1 MLFFIFYI
9 LIGLS
14 YLSPIFMQ
22 PWVSA
27 FQDLCAIL
35 ALIVL
40 LSAQVFTKDIQINKA
55 YSYACL
61 FILFIPI
68 AQYLTGLLY
77 FRQELVLSTLYLL
90 IFFLSIIA
98 GTTLHK
104 TANAIARLSTFFSS
118 IAVACVVIQLIQW
131 TGIVESVLIL
141 DNTSLRPSA
150 NIGQPNN
157 LATLLFI
164 GLFSNLWRYRNQHIK
179 APLYLGINAFIMFG
193 IVLTQSRTSWV
204 VIILLFILCYGKRQL
219 NLFGTMLKNALVFFT
234 LVIAVPY
241 LTLLI
246 RGNSITMLDRAG
258 GDTSRLYI
266 WKQTIIA
273 ILDKPWFGYGW
284 NQTSVAQT
292 KISTTYPINVWLE
305 YSHNM
310 FLDIMLWVGI
320 PIGLLIIGCIM
331 TWFIRSYIKITTT
344 NDLIYLSMVIAF
356 TAHCLLEYPFAYAY
370 FLVPIGIYI
379 GIITYNIDNSSLDNN
394 NLNNN
399 SFYNHKLSNNSLNK
413 KSTIKINKLVIFGLS
428 SMTITVIL
436 LVTDYV
442 KLVDKRNLYAQE
454 SLFSEQV
461 TSIKPQL
468 WLLDAID
475 LNNDILFLSD
485 CYVLQNHPLKSLEN
499 IYYRYPS
506 NKNLIMFYKASIY
519 NQQEATIPL
528 NYMNLKFRDK
538 SANFELSKDCL

>member
-1 MLFFIFYI
+1 
-9 LIGLS
+9 
-14 YLSPIFMQ
+14 MQ

-40 LSAQVFTKDIQINKA
+40 LSSQVFTKDIQINKT

-68 AQYLTGLLY
+68 SQYMTGLLY

-90 IFFLSIIA
+90 IFFLSIVA
-98 GTTLHK
+98 GISLHK
-104 TANAIARLSTFFSS
+104 TANAIVRFSTFFSI

-179 APLYLGINAFIMFG
+179 APLYLSINAFIMFG

-204 VIILLFILCYGKRQL
+204 VITLLLILCYGKRQL
-219 NLFGTMLKNALVFFT
+219 NLFGTMLKNALVFFA

-241 LTLLI
+241 LTLFI

-273 ILDKPWFGYGW
+273 IMDKPWFGYGW

-310 FLDIMLWVGI
+310 FLDILLWVGI
-320 PIGLLIIGCIM
+320 PIGLLIIGCIVV
-331 TWFIRSYIKITTT
+331 WFIRSYIKITTT
-344 NDLIYLSMVIAF
+344 NDLIYLSIVIAF
-356 TAHCLLEYPFAYAY
+356 TVHCLLEYPFAYAY

-394 NLNNN
+394 NLDNNN
-399 SFYNHKLSNNSLNK
+399 FYNHKLSNNSLDK
-413 KSTIKINKLVIFGLS
+413 KDTIKINKLIIFGLL

-454 SLFSEQV
+454 SLFSIQV

-475 LNNDILFLSD
+475 LNNDILFLSN

-538 SANFELSKDCL
+538 GLSFELNDSCL

>member
-1 MLFFIFYI
+1 MPAFYI

-40 LSAQVFTKDIQINKA
+40 LSAQVFTKDIKINKA
-55 YSYACL
+55 YGYAFL
-61 FILFIPI
+61 FILLIPI

-90 IFFLSIIA
+90 IFFLSIVA

-104 TANAIARLSTFFSS
+104 TANAIVRFSTFFSI

-164 GLFSNLWRYRNQHIK
+164 GLFSNLWRYRNHHIK
-179 APLYLGINAFIMFG
+179 APLYLSINAFIMFG

-204 VIILLFILCYGKRQL
+204 VIILLLILCYGKRQL
-219 NLFGTMLKNALVFFT
+219 NLFGTMLKNALVFFA

-241 LTLLI
+241 LTLFI

-273 ILDKPWFGYGW
+273 IMDKPWFGYGW

-310 FLDIMLWVGI
+310 FLDILLWVGI
-320 PIGLLIIGCIM
+320 PIGLLIIGCIVV
-331 TWFIRSYIKITTT
+331 WFIRSYIKITTT
-344 NDLIYLSMVIAF
+344 NDLIYLSIVIAF
-356 TAHCLLEYPFAYAY
+356 TVHCLLEYPFAYAY

-394 NLNNN
+394 D
-399 SFYNHKLSNNSLNK
+399 FYNHKLSNNSLDK
-413 KSTIKINKLVIFGLS
+413 KDTIKINKLVIFGLL

-468 WLLDAID
+468 LILDAVD
-475 LNNDILFLSD
+475 LNNDILFLGD
-485 CYVLQNHPLKSLEN
+485 CYVLQNHHLKSLEN

-519 NQQEATIPL
+519 NQQKATIPL

-538 SANFELSKDCL
+538 GFSFELSKDCL

>member
-1 MLFFIFYI
+1 
-9 LIGLS
+9 
-14 YLSPIFMQ
+14 MQ

-40 LSAQVFTKDIQINKA
+40 LSAQVFTKDIQINKT
-55 YSYACL
+55 YSYAFL
-61 FILFIPI
+61 FILLIPI

-77 FRQELVLSTLYLL
+77 FRQELVLSILYLL
-90 IFFLSIIA
+90 VFFLSIVA
-98 GTTLHK
+98 GTSLHK
-104 TANAIARLSTFFSS
+104 TANAIEKLSTFFSI
-118 IAVACVVIQLIQW
+118 IAIACVVLQLIQW

-141 DNTSLRPSA
+141 DSSALRPSA

-179 APLYLGINAFIMFG
+179 APLYLSINAFIMFG

-204 VIILLFILCYGKRQL
+204 VIILLLILFYGKRQL
-219 NLFGTMLKNALVFFT
+219 NLFSTMLKNALVFFT
-234 LVIAVPY
+234 LVIVVPY
-241 LTLLI
+241 FTLLI
-246 RGNSITMLDRAG
+246 HGNSITMLDRAG
-258 GDTSRLYI
+258 GDSSRLYI

-273 ILDKPWFGYGW
+273 IADRPWFGYGW

-292 KISTTYPINVWLE
+292 TVTIKFPINVWLE
-305 YSHNM
+305 YAHNM

-320 PIGLLIIGCIM
+320 PIGLLIIGCIVA
-331 TWFIRSYIKITTT
+331 WFIRSYIKITTT
-344 NDLIYLSMVIAF
+344 NDLIYLSIVIAF
-356 TAHCLLEYPFAYAY
+356 TVHCMLEYPFAYAY

-379 GIITYNIDNSSLDNN
+379 GIINRNLDNQYLSDNSLDK
-394 NLNNN
+394 NN
-399 SFYNHKLSNNSLNK
+399 SIRIH
-413 KSTIKINKLVIFGLS
+413 KLVIFGLL
-428 SMTITVIL
+428 SMTVAVVL
-436 LVTDYV
+436 LVTDYI
-442 KLVDKRNLYAQE
+442 KLIDKRDLYAQE

-468 WLLDAID
+468 MILDAVD

-506 NKNLIMFYKASIY
+506 NKNLIMFYKASMY
-519 NQQEATIPL
+519 NQQDTTIPL
-528 NYMNLKFRDK
+528 NYINLKFRNKGSSFDLND
-538 SANFELSKDCL
+538 SCL

>member
-1 MLFFIFYI
+1 MPVFYT

-35 ALIVL
+35 ALIIL
-40 LSAQVFTKDIQINKA
+40 LSAQVFSKDIQINKA
-55 YSYACL
+55 YGYAFL
-61 FILFIPI
+61 FILLIPI
-68 AQYLTGLLY
+68 TQYMTGLLY

-90 IFFLSIIA
+90 VFFLSIVT
-98 GTTLHK
+98 GTSLHK
-104 TANAIARLSTFFSS
+104 IANAIARLSTFFSI
-118 IAVACVVIQLIQW
+118 IAIACVALQLIQW

-141 DNTSLRPSA
+141 DSSALRPSA

-164 GLFSNLWRYRNQHIK
+164 GLFANLWRYRNQYIK
-179 APLYLGINAFIMFG
+179 APLYLSINTFIMFG

-204 VIILLFILCYGKRQL
+204 VVILLLILFYGKRQL
-219 NLFGTMLKNALVFFT
+219 NLFGTMLKNALVFFA
-234 LVIAVPY
+234 LVIVMPY
-241 LTLLI
+241 LTLFI
-246 RGNSITMLDRAG
+246 RGNSITILDRASS
-258 GDTSRLYI
+258 DSSRLYI

-273 ILDKPWFGYGW
+273 IMDKPWFGYGW

-320 PIGLLIIGCIM
+320 PIGLLIIGSIVV
-331 TWFIRSYIKITTT
+331 WFIRSYIKITTT

-379 GIITYNIDNSSLDNN
+379 GIITYNIDNGSLDNN
-394 NLNNN
+394 N
-399 SFYNHKLSNNSLNK
+399 FYNHKLSNNRLHK
-413 KSTIKINKLVIFGLS
+413 KSSIKINKLVIFGLS
-428 SMTITVIL
+428 SMIIIVVL

-442 KLVDKRNLYAQE
+442 KLVGKRNLYAQE
-454 SLFSEQV
+454 SLFSEKV

-468 WLLDAID
+468 LLLDAID

-485 CYVLQNHPLKSLEN
+485 CYVLQNNPLKSLEN

-519 NQQEATIPL
+519 NQQKATIPL
-528 NYMNLKFRDK
+528 NYMDLKFRDK
-538 SANFELSKDCL
+538 SANFELNDSCL

>member
-1 MLFFIFYI
+1 
-9 LIGLS
+9 
-14 YLSPIFMQ
+14 MQ

-35 ALIVL
+35 ALIIL
-40 LSAQVFTKDIQINKA
+40 LSAQAFTKHIQINKA
-55 YSYACL
+55 YGYACL
-61 FILFIPI
+61 SILFIPI

-90 IFFLSIIA
+90 VFFLSIIA
-98 GTTLHK
+98 GISLHK
-104 TANAIARLSTFFSS
+104 TANTVKKLSLFFSS
-118 IAVACVVIQLIQW
+118 IAIACAVLQLIQW
-131 TGIVESVLIL
+131 TGMVESVLIL

-164 GLFSNLWRYRNQHIK
+164 GLFANLWRYRNQHIK
-179 APLYLGINAFIMFG
+179 APLYLSINTFIMFG

-204 VIILLFILCYGKRQL
+204 VIILLLILFYGKRQL
-219 NLFGTMLKNALVFFT
+219 NLFSTMLKNALVFFA

-241 LTLLI
+241 LTLFI
-246 RGNSITMLDRAG
+246 RGNSITIIERVGSDS
-258 GDTSRLYI
+258 SRLYI

-320 PIGLLIIGCIM
+320 PIGLLIIGSIVV
-331 TWFIRSYIKITTT
+331 WFIRSYIKITTT
-344 NDLIYLSMVIAF
+344 NDLIYLSIVIAF
-356 TAHCLLEYPFAYAY
+356 TVHCMLEYPFAYAY

-394 NLNNN
+394 
-399 SFYNHKLSNNSLNK
+399 SFYSHKLSNKSLNK
-413 KSTIKINKLVIFGLS
+413 KSTIKINKLVIFGLFS
-428 SMTITVIL
+428 TTITVIL

-468 WLLDAID
+468 LLLDAVD
-475 LNNDILFLSD
+475 LNNDILFLGD
-485 CYVLQNHPLKSLEN
+485 CYVLQNHHLKSLEN

-538 SANFELSKDCL
+538 GLSFDLNDSCL

>member
-1 MLFFIFYI
+1 
-9 LIGLS
+9 
-14 YLSPIFMQ
+14 MQ

-40 LSAQVFTKDIQINKA
+40 LSAQAFTKDIQLNKA
-55 YSYACL
+55 YGYAFL
-61 FILFIPI
+61 LILLIPI

-77 FRQELVLSTLYLL
+77 FRQELVLATLYLL
-90 IFFLSIIA
+90 VFFLSIVA

-118 IAVACVVIQLIQW
+118 IAIACVVIQLIQW
-131 TGIVESVLIL
+131 TGIIESVLIL
-141 DNTSLRPSA
+141 DSSALRPSA

-179 APLYLGINAFIMFG
+179 APLYLSINTFIMFG

-204 VIILLFILCYGKRQL
+204 VIILLLILCYGKRQL

-320 PIGLLIIGCIM
+320 PIGLLIIGCIVV
-331 TWFIRSYIKITTT
+331 WFIKSYIKITTI
-344 NDLIYLSMVIAF
+344 NDLIYFSIVIAF

-370 FLVPIGIYI
+370 FLVPIGLYI
-379 GIITYNIDNSSLDNN
+379 GIITHN
-394 NLNNN
+394 
-399 SFYNHKLSNNSLNK
+399 LSNNSLDK
-413 KSTIKINKLVIFGLS
+413 KDTIRINKPVIFCLL
-428 SMTITVIL
+428 SMTLVMIL
-436 LVTDYV
+436 VVTDYV
-442 KLVDKRNLYAQE
+442 KLVDKRNLYAKE

-468 WLLDAID
+468 LILDAVD

-485 CYVLQNHPLKSLEN
+485 CYVLQNHPLKALEN
-499 IYYRYPS
+499 IYYRYPN

-538 SANFELSKDCL
+538 GASFELSKDCL

>member
-1 MLFFIFYI
+1 MPAFYI

-14 YLSPIFMQ
+14 YLSPFFMQ

-40 LSAQVFTKDIQINKA
+40 LSAQVFTKDIQINKT
-55 YSYACL
+55 YSYAFL
-61 FILFIPI
+61 FILLIPI

-77 FRQELVLSTLYLL
+77 FRQELVLSILYLL
-90 IFFLSIIA
+90 VFFLSIVA
-98 GTTLHK
+98 GTSLHK
-104 TANAIARLSTFFSS
+104 TANAIEKLSTFFSI
-118 IAVACVVIQLIQW
+118 IAIACVVLQLIQW
-131 TGIVESVLIL
+131 TGMVESVLIL
-141 DNTSLRPSA
+141 DSSALRPSA

-179 APLYLGINAFIMFG
+179 APLYLSINAFVMFG

-204 VIILLFILCYGKRQL
+204 VVILLLILFYGKRQL
-219 NLFGTMLKNALVFFT
+219 NLFSTMLKNALVFFA

-258 GDTSRLYI
+258 GDSSRLYI

-320 PIGLLIIGCIM
+320 PIGLLIIGCIVV
-331 TWFIRSYIKITTT
+331 WFIRSYIKITTT

-356 TAHCLLEYPFAYAY
+356 TVHCLLEYPFAYAY

-394 NLNNN
+394 NL
-399 SFYNHKLSNNSLNK
+399 YNYKLSNNSLDK
-413 KSTIKINKLVIFGLS
+413 KDTIKINKLIIFGLL

-454 SLFSEQV
+454 SLFSIQV

-475 LNNDILFLSD
+475 LNNDILFLSN
-485 CYVLQNHPLKSLEN
+485 CYVLQNHPLKSLES

-519 NQQEATIPL
+519 NQQKATIPL

-538 SANFELSKDCL
+538 SFSFELSKDCL

>member
-1 MLFFIFYI
+1 MPVFY
-9 LIGLS
+9 LLLGLS

-40 LSAQVFTKDIQINKA
+40 LSAQAITKDIQINKA

-90 IFFLSIIA
+90 VFFLSIVA

-104 TANAIARLSTFFSS
+104 TANAIEKLSLFFSS
-118 IAVACVVIQLIQW
+118 IAIACVVIQLIQW

-141 DNTSLRPSA
+141 DSSALRPSA

-164 GLFSNLWRYRNQHIK
+164 GLFSNLWRYRNQYIK
-179 APLYLGINAFIMFG
+179 APLYLSINAFIMLG

-204 VIILLFILCYGKRQL
+204 VIILLLILFYGKRQL
-219 NLFGTMLKNALVFFT
+219 NLFGTMLKNALVFFA
-234 LVIAVPY
+234 LVIVVPY
-241 LTLLI
+241 FTLLI
-246 RGNSITMLDRAG
+246 HGNSITMLDRAG
-258 GDTSRLYI
+258 GDSSRLYI

-273 ILDKPWFGYGW
+273 IADRPWFGYGW

-320 PIGLLIIGCIM
+320 PIGLLIIGCIV

-344 NDLIYLSMVIAF
+344 NDLIYLSIVIAF
-356 TAHCLLEYPFAYAY
+356 TVHCLLEYPFAYAY

-379 GIITYNIDNSSLDNN
+379 GIIAYNIDNNSRDNSLDNN
-394 NLNNN
+394 N
-399 SFYNHKLSNNSLNK
+399 FYSHKLSNNSLNR
-413 KSTIKINKLVIFGLS
+413 KSTIKINKLVIFGLLS
-428 SMTITVIL
+428 TTFTVVL

-468 WLLDAID
+468 LILDAVD
-475 LNNDILFLSD
+475 LNNDILFLGD
-485 CYVLQNHPLKSLEN
+485 CYVLQNHHLKSLEN

-538 SANFELSKDCL
+538 GFSFELSKDCL

>member
-1 MLFFIFYI
+1 MPVFYI
-9 LIGLS
+9 LLGLS

-40 LSAQVFTKDIQINKA
+40 LSSQVFTKDIKFSKPYI
-55 YSYACL
+55 YACL
-61 FILFIPI
+61 FILLIPT

-90 IFFLSIIA
+90 VFFLSIVA
-98 GTTLHK
+98 GTSLHK
-104 TANAIARLSTFFSS
+104 TANAIEKISTFFSS
-118 IAVACVVIQLIQW
+118 IAIVCVVLQLIQW

-141 DNTSLRPSA
+141 DSSALRPSA

-179 APLYLGINAFIMFG
+179 APLYLSINTFIMFG

-204 VIILLFILCYGKRQL
+204 VVILLLILLYGKRQL
-219 NLFGTMLKNALVFFT
+219 NLFNTMLKNALVFFA
-234 LVIAVPY
+234 LVIVVPY
-241 LTLLI
+241 LTFLI
-246 RGNSITMLDRAG
+246 HGNGLTMLDRVSS
-258 GDTSRLYI
+258 DSSRLYI

-273 ILDKPWFGYGW
+273 IADKPWFGYGW

-320 PIGLLIIGCIM
+320 PIGLLIIGCIVV
-331 TWFIRSYIKITTT
+331 WLIRSYIRITTT
-344 NDLIYLSMVIAF
+344 NDLIYLSIVIAF
-356 TAHCLLEYPFAYAY
+356 AIHCLLEYPFAYAY

-379 GIITYNIDNSSLDNN
+379 GVITYNIDDTSLDNN
-394 NLNNN
+394 G
-399 SFYNHKLSNNSLNK
+399 FYSRKVSNKSLDK
-413 KSTIKINKLVIFGLS
+413 KDTVKINKLVIFGLLS
-428 SMTITVIL
+428 TTFIVIL

-468 WLLDAID
+468 LLLDAVD

-485 CYVLQNHPLKSLEN
+485 CYVLQNHKLKALEN

-538 SANFELSKDCL
+538 GLSFELSKDCL

>member
-1 MLFFIFYI
+1 MKVFYI
-9 LIGLS
+9 LLGLS

-40 LSAQVFTKDIQINKA
+40 LSTQVFTKDIQINRA
-55 YSYACL
+55 YGYAFL
-61 FILFIPI
+61 LILLIPI
-68 AQYLTGLLY
+68 AQYLAGLLY

-90 IFFLSIIA
+90 VFFLSIVA
-98 GTTLHK
+98 GTSLYK
-104 TANAIARLSTFFSS
+104 TANAIDKLSTFFSS

-141 DNTSLRPSA
+141 DNSSLRPSA

-179 APLYLGINAFIMFG
+179 APLYLSINAFIMFG

-204 VIILLFILCYGKRQL
+204 VIILLLILFYGKRQL
-219 NLFGTMLKNALVFFT
+219 NLFGTMLKNALVFFA

-273 ILDKPWFGYGW
+273 IMDKPWFGYGW

-310 FLDIMLWVGI
+310 FLDILLWVGI
-320 PIGLLIIGCIM
+320 PIGLLIIGSIIV
-331 TWFIRSYIKITTT
+331 WLIRSYIKITTT
-344 NDLIYLSMVIAF
+344 NDLIYLSIVIAF
-356 TAHCLLEYPFAYAY
+356 TVHCLLEYPFAYAY

-394 NLNNN
+394 NLDNNN
-399 SFYNHKLSNNSLNK
+399 FYNHKLSNNSLDK
-413 KSTIKINKLVIFGLS
+413 KDTIKINKLIIFGLL

-454 SLFSEQV
+454 SLFSIQV

-475 LNNDILFLSD
+475 LNNDILFLSN

-506 NKNLIMFYKASIY
+506 NKNLIMFYKASID

-538 SANFELSKDCL
+538 GLSFELNDSCL

>member
-1 MLFFIFYI
+1 MPVFYI
-9 LIGLS
+9 LLGLS
-14 YLSPIFMQ
+14 YLSPFFMQ
-22 PWVSA
+22 PWVSSIS
-27 FQDLCAIL
+27 DLCAIL

-40 LSAQVFTKDIQINKA
+40 LSSQAITKDIQINKA
-55 YSYACL
+55 YSYAFL
-61 FILFIPI
+61 FILSIPI

-90 IFFLSIIA
+90 IFFLSIVA
-98 GTTLHK
+98 GTSLHK
-104 TANAIARLSTFFSS
+104 TENAIERLSTFFSS
-118 IAVACVVIQLIQW
+118 IAIACVVLQLIQW

-141 DNTSLRPSA
+141 DSSALRPSA

-179 APLYLGINAFIMFG
+179 APLYLGINTFIMFG

-204 VIILLFILCYGKRQL
+204 IIILLLILCYGKRQL
-219 NLFGTMLKNALVFFT
+219 DLFGTMLKNALVFFA
-234 LVIAVPY
+234 LVIVVPY
-241 LTLLI
+241 VTLLI

-344 NDLIYLSMVIAF
+344 NDLLYLSMVIAF

-370 FLVPIGIYI
+370 FLVPIGIYV
-379 GIITYNIDNSSLDNN
+379 GTITYNIDNSSLDNN
-394 NLNNN
+394 D
-399 SFYNHKLSNNSLNK
+399 FYNHKLSNNSLDK
-413 KSTIKINKLVIFGLS
+413 KDTIKINKLVIFGLL

-461 TSIKPQL
+461 TSIKPKL
-468 WLLDAID
+468 LILDAVD
-475 LNNDILFLSD
+475 LNNDILFLGD
-485 CYVLQNHPLKSLEN
+485 CYVLQNHHLKELES

-519 NQQEATIPL
+519 NQQKATIPL

-538 SANFELSKDCL
+538 SFSFELSKDCL